1 MVYNLER
8 NKFKF
13 LLLVSPIWEGG
24 KEMEGDGSSWN
35 SIIYEFGSHGNSSK
49 IEPKENCKWSHES
62 HLLNYGTSTLLHS
75 YKMLKD

>member
-24 KEMEGDGSSWN
+24 KEMEGDGSS
-35 SIIYEFGSHGNSSK
+35 
-49 IEPKENCKWSHES
+49 
-62 HLLNYGTSTLLHS
+62 
-75 YKMLKD
+75 